1 MPKSS
6 TQQSTTAQPLGALL
20 KSARDIM
27 HKDIRLRQGYGGQER
42 LNGDL
47 DRLPMLTLRSSRR
60 EEAQTEKSEI
70 GNQDWVRASSPRL
83 LQMNWPEFRA

>member
-1 MPKSS
+1 MAKTQSS
-6 TQQSTTAQPLGALL
+6 SPTTAQSLGALL
-20 KSARDIM
+20 KSAHDIM
-27 HKDIRLRQGYGGQER
+27 RKDKG

-70 GNQDWVRASSPRL
+70 KIWQEPRDL
-83 LQMNWPEFRA
+83 GCYNDQNESQRMICP